1 MNENYLHSDI
11 TGLILKGFFN
21 VYKELGYGFL
31 EKVYERALINELI
44 DLGLSVESQKKIK
57 VYYKD
62 EIVGDY
68 YADIIVEGKVIV
80 ELKAVEKLA
89 PEHEVQVVN
98 YLKATGIEVGL
109 LLNFGVKPQYKRKVF
124 TRNYH
129 TQS

>member
-1 MNENYLHSDI
+1 MNDNYLHSDI

-31 EKVYERALINELI
+31 EKVYERSLINELI
-44 DLGLSVESQKKIK
+44 DLGLSVDSQKKIK

-68 YADIIVEGKVIV
+68 FADIIVEGKVIV

-129 TQS
+129 TES